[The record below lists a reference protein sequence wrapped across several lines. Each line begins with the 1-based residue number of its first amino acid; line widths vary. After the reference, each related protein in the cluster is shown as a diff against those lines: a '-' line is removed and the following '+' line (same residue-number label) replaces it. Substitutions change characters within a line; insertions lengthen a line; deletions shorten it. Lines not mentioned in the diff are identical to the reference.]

1 MKEKENSGD
10 MKNKESGWFLEA
22 IKRSRERQP
31 VGRPATHGD
40 KSKYDRKRSKKELR
54 KEQGEIER

>member
-1 MKEKENSGD
+1 MKEKEKGENRE
-10 MKNKESGWFLEA
+10 NKESGWFLEA

-31 VGRPATHGD
+31 VGRPATHRD

-54 KEQGEIER
+54 KEQGDMEP